1 VIFNMTISLDKISK
15 RFNREWIFR
24 DINFETHKNSSIAII
39 GPNGSGKSTLLQ
51 IIAGNLL
58 ASSGNVTYS
67 DNGTTIPDDK
77 IYQYISFTAP
87 YLDIIEEFTLD
98 EFLKFHFKFKKLRS
112 SVRIEELPEKLQLN
126 GALHKEIKN
135 FSTGMRQRVKLG
147 ITFFSDAPVM
157 LLDEPTTNLDLKGL
171 DWYYENIEIINK
183 EKIIFVS
190 SNSEKEYS
198 FCREIINVLDYK

>member
-1 VIFNMTISLDKISK
+1 MIFNMTISLDKISK

>member
-1 VIFNMTISLDKISK
+1 MTISLDKISK

-24 DINFETHKNSSIAII
+24 DINFETRKNSSIAII

>member
-1 VIFNMTISLDKISK
+1 MTISLDKISK

>member
-1 VIFNMTISLDKISK
+1 MIFNMTISLDKISK

-24 DINFETHKNSSIAII
+24 DINFETRKNSSIAII